1 MYFRPI
7 SLQLEV
13 GPKPHPED
21 ADGSVTPTEGPW
33 KSIATL
39 QAPSR
44 KPSLLSKLT
53 LAPAIRS
60 YSTTASFTAS
70 ISSRRDTNTVT
81 SSANAETLAAK
92 RQAKGIPRSARL
104 VPSSLCL
111 RRRGSD
117 ARTWRRGDRGQPCR
131 TERSIPNP
139 PERLPFT
146 CTTAW
151 GLGYIMLIHLRN
163 SGLNPEVSKTVPK
176 NRWSTLSKAL
186 DWSKLISAASVSSFI
201 PSRTL
206 RIKCRLS
213 WIDLPFTAKVC
224 SGPIRSLMTS
234 CKRFAKTRAKIFNSV
249 LSRVMG
255 L

>member
-1 MYFRPI
+1 MGP
-7 SLQLEV
+7 SLQRR
-13 GPKPHPED
+13 
-21 ADGSVTPTEGPW
+21 GPW
-33 KSIATL
+33 KSIATH
-39 QAPSR
+39 PSTEPQTFAFVKIDLGSCNPLVLDNNLFHSLYIQPAGYKHCDVISERGNPCR
-44 KPSLLSKLT
+44 KAASK
-53 LAPAIRS
+53 
-60 YSTTASFTAS
+60 
-70 ISSRRDTNTVT
+70 RDTAQGRT
-81 SSANAETLAAK
+81 SPLIPKPAQEGLQREEIEKRRQRAALPDRTL
-92 RQAKGIPRSARL
+92 
-104 VPSSLCL
+104 
-111 RRRGSD
+111 
-117 ARTWRRGDRGQPCR
+117 DRDH
-131 TERSIPNP
+131 

-146 CTTAW
+146 CTTAR
-151 GLGYIMLIHLRN
+151 GLWYIMLIHLRN
-163 SGLNPEVSKTVPK
+163 SGSNPPVSKTDAK

-213 WIDLPFTAKVC
+213 WIDLPFTGKVY